1 MTINIRVAQSKD
13 AEQILALLEGA
24 KLRTGGVVE
33 NIGQFLVVEAEENG
47 ELSTVGTVGL
57 EILEGKYGLMRSLVM
72 KNQTWNAQVGVEL
85 LQLFLAYANTTGI
98 ERLYLLTLSTAE
110 PFFIH
115 MGFSTASAEEIPSA
129 VALSP
134 HFSAHQNEQVIAMVK
149 LYESTS
155 YPHGVVDSVGN

>member
-1 MTINIRVAQSKD
+1 MAINIRVAEQKD
-13 AEQILALLEGA
+13 TEQILALLEGA
-24 KLRTGGVVE
+24 NVRSGGVVE

-57 EILEGKYGLMRSLVM
+57 EILEEKYGLMRSLVM

-85 LQLFLAYANTTGI
+85 LQLFLAYAQTTGI

-115 MGFSTASAEEIPSA
+115 MGFSTASKEEIPSA

-134 HFSAHQNEQVIAMVK
+134 HFSAYQSEQVIAMVRE
-149 LYESTS
+149 YESTS
-155 YPHGVVDSVGN
+155 YPHRGVDSVGN